1 MKKIIMIIACLMLGG
16 AIFAQSKGELKE
28 QIDALTAELQTLRN
42 DLTNSLQ
49 RNRQLESRIIELENM
64 LTSQD
69 NTIATQKTTIANY
82 NEQLAGYAEQLNSY
96 AQQVA
101 RLNNEITSLTN
112 LVISDTAR
120 RTPTATT
127 TVTSPRERVFIFT
140 NANATFKVP
149 AGKIWKISGC
159 GPTALSFNS
168 YESLHKE
175 RSDQNWRGLS
185 LFYSKI
191 GNKVINVP
199 NYAKDLY
206 NHTCGAGTQRYI
218 NENTEFKL
226 EIWFI
231 KDIERNGDDYEA
243 KDRLAPNDFQYY
255 LRIEELDIE

>member
-42 DLTNSLQ
+42 NLTNSLQ

-101 RLNNEITSLTN
+101 RLNNEITNLTN

-120 RTPTATT
+120 RTPMPA
-127 TVTSPRERVFIFT
+127 VNAPSATSPRERIVIFSNT
-140 NANATFKVP
+140 KNNTFTVP
-149 AGKIWKISGC
+149 EGKIWIIKGYPLLWVF
-159 GPTALSFNS
+159 GK
-168 YESLHKE
+168 YENARTS
-175 RSDQNWRGLS
+175 
-185 LFYSKI
+185 
-191 GNKVINVP
+191 
-199 NYAKDLY
+199 
-206 NHTCGAGTQRYI
+206 
-218 NENTEFKL
+218 
-226 EIWFI
+226 
-231 KDIERNGDDYEA
+231 
-243 KDRLAPNDFQYY
+243 
-255 LRIEELDIE
+255 LRITRWNSQKIINHAIGGNGFYDHDELIPEKTTIKIQIRTGGEDDSPIFANDAEGYLIIQEYDM